1 MIEEFAEENDVDIRF
16 ETIVVRNELD
26 VQAYRY
32 LGSPTVRINGLDVD
46 PRARSSRQYGFG

>member
-1 MIEEFAEENDVDIRF
+1 LIEAFAEDNDIELRF
-16 ETIVVRNELD
+16 ETIVVKNELD

-46 PRARSSRQYGFG
+46 PGARLNTQYGFG

>member
-32 LGSPTVRINGLDVD
+32 LGSPSVRINGLDVD